1 MVRIV
6 DYKTYQTEDG
16 EEFFALVVQ
25 GGIAAVK
32 SRETGKTYLTKQ
44 TARVS
49 CTFDEETC
57 KSLIGSEI
65 AGRIVK
71 VEVEPFEYALPET
84 GEIITLTHR
93 NEFVSEEDAV
103 LNSNLQEE
111 ETVI

>member
-6 DYKTYQTEDG
+6 DYKTYQNEDG
-16 EEFFALVVQ
+16 EEFFALVVH
-25 GGIAAVK
+25 GGISAVK

-65 AGRIVK
+65 PGRIIK
-71 VEVEPFEYALPET
+71 VDVEPFEYAIPES
-84 GEIITLTHR
+84 GEIITLTQR
-93 NEFVSEEDAV
+93 NEFVTEEDAI
-103 LNSNLQEE
+103 LNDNLQAE